1 MAKSDKDIQRFLDS
15 LPEGDQSKRDWLINK
30 EAEYRMNG
38 YTTKEAKAKA
48 LEDWLEQDTN

>member
-1 MAKSDKDIQRFLDS
+1 VAKSDKDIQRFLDS